1 MIGLTC
7 YVMYMSI
14 ESSESEIGMQI
25 AKDNN
30 ELREIQFRRMLGRRC
45 VLRAHTLYRVHK
57 NKRSKVNLT
66 PKGDFALE
74 NT

>member
-1 MIGLTC
+1 
-7 YVMYMSI
+7 MYMSI

-57 NKRSKVNLT
+57 RSKVNLT
-66 PKGDFALE
+66 QKGDFALE